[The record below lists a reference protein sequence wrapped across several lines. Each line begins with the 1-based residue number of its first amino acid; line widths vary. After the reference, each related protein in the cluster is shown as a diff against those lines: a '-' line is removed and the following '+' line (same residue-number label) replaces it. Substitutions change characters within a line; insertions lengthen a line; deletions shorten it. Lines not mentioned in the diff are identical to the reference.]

1 MLVTFPIRKWRKIAS
16 AELCLSS
23 NQFGRSEYIMNKD
36 TSNKE
41 TKPTKNEQKILKYI
55 IIRRKN
61 IRHKMLDNKEF
72 EVEKLFLS

>member
-1 MLVTFPIRKWRKIAS
+1 
-16 AELCLSS
+16 
-23 NQFGRSEYIMNKD
+23 MNKD